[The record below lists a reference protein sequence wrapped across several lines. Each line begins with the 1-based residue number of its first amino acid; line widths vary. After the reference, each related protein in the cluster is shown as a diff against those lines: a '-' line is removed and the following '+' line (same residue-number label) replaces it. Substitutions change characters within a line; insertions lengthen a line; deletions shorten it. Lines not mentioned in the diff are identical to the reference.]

1 MELMTGG
8 DLMGKVAQIHHFSED
23 HAAHIVHQIILAL
36 NYMHGLKITHRDL
49 KPENLMCTG
58 EGEELTVKLTDF
70 GFACTFDPKVKLD
83 IILGTPIYMAP
94 ELVRG

>member
-1 MELMTGG
+1 
-8 DLMGKVAQIHHFSED
+8 MGKVAQIHHFSED

-70 GFACTFDPKVKLD
+70 GLSKVLYTEKQMTYSVC
-83 IILGTPIYMAP
+83 GTP
-94 ELVRG
+94 